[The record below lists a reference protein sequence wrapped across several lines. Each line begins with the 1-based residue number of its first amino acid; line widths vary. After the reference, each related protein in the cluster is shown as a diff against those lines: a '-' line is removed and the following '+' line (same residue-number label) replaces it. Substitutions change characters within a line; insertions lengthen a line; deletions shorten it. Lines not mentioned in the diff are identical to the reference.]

1 MSAGMG
7 GLYRCHLET
16 EWKEQVPS
24 LPSRSVVPLWLSYWQ
39 ILTVSK
45 LATQQC
51 GLPSPSVLCK
61 GGFGAERQWL
71 NYWHNHAGGNS
82 VMCTLL
88 VSSALLSALTSFLWT
103 LRITFQIKYLYPC
116 SGFSLCLYGRD
127 CNRFSIRVPSK
138 FTCWNPNSQYYV
150 IRSWGLQYDHEGRA
164 PMYGIS
170 VSIRRYMTTCLL
182 FICSLS
188 FENTKRQLS
197 ANQEACSY
205 LTTHP
210 LAP

>member
-1 MSAGMG
+1 MAKVVRAHPIKRKTKGKKEEQLFCLDPKFILYSAVILIYTKA
-7 GLYRCHLET
+7 LYVL
-16 EWKEQVPS
+16 S
-24 LPSRSVVPLWLSYWQ
+24 AVPLRWS
-39 ILTVSK
+39 
-45 LATQQC
+45 
-51 GLPSPSVLCK
+51 K
-61 GGFGAERQWL
+61 GGQWGQEGKGSRCLKSYRYGL
-71 NYWHNHAGGNS
+71 NI
-82 VMCTLL
+82 C
-88 VSSALLSALTSFLWT
+88 
-103 LRITFQIKYLYPC
+103 
-116 SGFSLCLYGRD
+116 
-127 CNRFSIRVPSK
+127 VPSK